1 MITLFIL
8 GTFSRDYVLIQL
20 ILSLRKAPLGFAI
33 CVCHREMSSG
43 GSMGGARPPP
53 PLFSDQNEAQIA
65 EKKFF

>member
-8 GTFSRDYVLIQL
+8 VTFSRDYVLIQL

-53 PLFSDQNEAQIA
+53 LFSDQNEAQRA
-65 EKKFF
+65 EKNFF